1 MPDSTQH
8 FEPNATELDSAR
20 ALMAR
25 HLVWDNHGCM
35 PVARPHDTSFLPQ
48 LQRYRE
54 AGVNAVTLNIG
65 FGDQCVEDHLRTI
78 ASFRRWLLDRPD
90 QYLLLSKP
98 EDLTVARATG
108 RLAVGF
114 DIEGSNAIGDQISL
128 LETYQKLGVRWM
140 LLAYNIGNRVG
151 GGCQQED
158 AGLTSFG
165 RDVVRE
171 MERLGLWV
179 CLSHTGH
186 RTARDVLAMAQR
198 PVIFSH
204 SNPSALRLHPRNIP
218 DELIRACAQTGGVVG
233 INGFG
238 AFLGNNVATPELYA
252 RHVDHVVQLVGPS
265 HVSLALDHVFDVD
278 EMNAGL
284 AAMAHMFPPELGYQ
298 TPVAM
303 LEPEQLTEVVA
314 ILQSWG
320 YDEESLAL
328 LLGGNLLRLFT

>member
-8 FEPNATELDSAR
+8 FEPNATELDAAR

-54 AGVNAVTLNIG
+54 SGVNAVTLNIG
-65 FGDQCVEDHLRTI
+65 FGDQGVEDHLRTI

-90 QYLLLSKP
+90 QYLLLNKP
-98 EDLTVARATG
+98 EDLTIARASG
-108 RLAVGF
+108 RLAVAF

-158 AGLTSFG
+158 AGLTVFG

-198 PVIFSH
+198 PVIFSQH
-204 SNPSALRLHPRNIP
+204 S
-218 DELIRACAQTGGVVG
+218 
-233 INGFG
+233 
-238 AFLGNNVATPELYA
+238 
-252 RHVDHVVQLVGPS
+252 
-265 HVSLALDHVFDVD
+265 
-278 EMNAGL
+278 
-284 AAMAHMFPPELGYQ
+284 
-298 TPVAM
+298 
-303 LEPEQLTEVVA
+303 
-314 ILQSWG
+314 
-320 YDEESLAL
+320 
-328 LLGGNLLRLFT
+328 